1 MKNLLIIDDEE
12 GIIRYYKKLLES
24 EGYNVLVAQDAEEG
38 IMQIIKTHKIDL
50 ILLDINMPEVD
61 GGEMWDVIQEYNPD
75 LNVLAFS
82 VRNMDE
88 QRKFIPFADDYFDKS
103 QSVEI
108 LLQKV
113 SRILNC
119 QSDMEEHFREFS
131 KTKKLSA

>member
-12 GIIRYYKKLLES
+12 GIVRYYKKLLES

-38 IMQIIKTHKIDL
+38 IMQIIKTRKIDL

-75 LNVLAFS
+75 LNVLVFS
-82 VRNMDE
+82 VKPPGE
-88 QRKFIPFADDYFDKS
+88 QKKFIPFADDYFDKS

-113 SRILNC
+113 SRILNS
-119 QSDMEEHFREFS
+119 QANMEEEGRG
-131 KTKKLSA
+131 LSAKKSGT